1 MGELLEKL
9 GVDWRLLIAQLVNFL
24 VLFFLLKK
32 FLYKPVLD
40 LLERRQQKIAD
51 GMRDADA
58 AKGRLAGI
66 EFERK
71 QILHQ
76 TEAERQR
83 MLEAAAMDVEELRR
97 QRLQTVANEAE
108 GVLARAKEEAERVHG
123 ELLAEVRQELGDLV
137 LAITRKATTNTLT
150 KDAHD
155 KLVEAAMEELKEAK
169 L

>member
-1 MGELLEKL
+1 MDELLHKL
-9 GVDWRLLIAQLVNFL
+9 GIDWRLLIAQLVNFL
-24 VLFFLLKK
+24 ILFVLLKK

-58 AKGRLAGI
+58 AKERLVGI
-66 EFERK
+66 ELERK

-97 QRLQTVANEAE
+97 QRLQAIATEAE
-108 GVLARAKEEAERVHG
+108 GVLNRAREEADRVRG
-123 ELLAEVRQELGDLV
+123 ELLAEVRSELGDLV
-137 LAITRKATTNTLT
+137 LAISRKTTSDALT

-155 KLVEAAMEELKEAK
+155 KLVEAAIEELKGAK